1 MKRYLRFLK
10 NYREKYIGW
19 NNNKVP
25 ADVVKFSKGMII
37 AVTAII
43 IPRMACRV
51 GQGLQ
56 RLQRDIVL
64 FVIHVDLSVVH
75 ASSSKFKKKSCRITD
90 VEI

>member
-1 MKRYLRFLK
+1 MIQLF
-10 NYREKYIGW
+10 N
-19 NNNKVP
+19 
-25 ADVVKFSKGMII
+25 DVVKLSKGMIM
-37 AVTAII
+37 AVAAIT

-64 FVIHVDLSVVH
+64 FVIHVDFSVVH
-75 ASSSKFKKKSCRITD
+75 VNSPKFKNKSCRITD

>member
-1 MKRYLRFLK
+1 M
-10 NYREKYIGW
+10 
-19 NNNKVP
+19 
-25 ADVVKFSKGMII
+25 
-37 AVTAII
+37 AVAAIT

-75 ASSSKFKKKSCRITD
+75 VSSSKFKKKSCRITD